1 MHRTDSTRHARP
13 LSGLNPRDPGTGRA
27 RYGPLEHSRQRIA
40 QGRRTVATGAAF
52 LAALMAAWLLAP
64 TMAVG
69 GKTTQLDLALCAPDE
84 NTFNLDIDN
93 PFFPLPVGQ
102 QWIYSGQ
109 EQGQTI
115 GLQITVLDAT
125 ESFYSGQDKV
135 NTGVVEELEWED
147 ADGDGVVDG
156 DEFVIEVSLNY
167 YAQTLDGTVCYFGE
181 DVKIFNPDGSFTTE
195 GAWRADDPGNAPG
208 IFMPATPEVGMNF
221 QQESAPGTAEDEAT
235 IVRSGSTTKVPAD
248 TFTDTIT
255 VRDFNPLDGSKGTKV
270 YARDVGLVRDG
281 PLDLISYSPPLNP

>member
-1 MHRTDSTRHARP
+1 M
-13 LSGLNPRDPGTGRA
+13 
-27 RYGPLEHSRQRIA
+27 
-40 QGRRTVATGAAF
+40 VATVAAF
-52 LAALMAAWLLAP
+52 LAALMAALLLAP
-64 TMAVG
+64 SSAVG

-181 DVKIFNPDGSFTTE
+181 DVRSSTRTAASPPK
-195 GAWRADDPGNAPG
+195 APG
-208 IFMPATPEVGMNF
+208 GPTTRE
-221 QQESAPGTAEDEAT
+221 TL
-235 IVRSGSTTKVPAD
+235 RGSSCRRRLRLA
-248 TFTDTIT
+248 
-255 VRDFNPLDGSKGTKV
+255 
-270 YARDVGLVRDG
+270 
-281 PLDLISYSPPLNP
+281 